1 MSLYDITPNRV
12 AQTIKHLEKMIMNE
26 QSMTIRWEKNA
37 DGSTDISV
45 NGAEDGQTLFRE
57 AFLSL
62 DRLPSLHDITERETS
77 GESAGKS
84 ATIALL
90 NSLIGIIRKSNKM
103 SGCIVTEQERNMKFP
118 LTDLVHIRRFAQIVG
133 IEIDERKFRNVR
145 EFREYF
151 EKLIREKVGKE
162 DW

>member
-1 MSLYDITPNRV
+1 
-12 AQTIKHLEKMIMNE
+12 MNE
-26 QSMTIRWEKNA
+26 SSITIRWEKNA
-37 DGSTDISV
+37 DGGTDISV

-57 AFLSL
+57 AFLSV
-62 DRLPSLHDITERETS
+62 DRLPMVHDITERETS
-77 GESAGKS
+77 GDSAGNS
-84 ATIALL
+84 ATVALL
-90 NSLIGIIRKSNKM
+90 SSLIGIIRKSNKM

-118 LTDLVHIRRFAQIVG
+118 LTDLITIRRFAQIVG

-151 EKLIREKVGKE
+151 GRLIRDMIGKE

>member
-1 MSLYDITPNRV
+1 
-12 AQTIKHLEKMIMNE
+12 MNE
-26 QSMTIRWEKNA
+26 QSITIRWEKNA
-37 DGSTDISV
+37 DGGTDISV
-45 NGAEDGQTLFRE
+45 SGEKEGRTLFRE

-62 DRLPSLHDITERETS
+62 DRLPSLHDITDRETS

-118 LTDLVHIRRFAQIVG
+118 LTDLITIRRFAQIVG
-133 IEIDERKFRNVR
+133 IEIDERKFRNRR
-145 EFREYF
+145 EFQMYF
-151 EKLIREKVGKE
+151 QSLLKE
-162 DW
+162 GER

>member
-1 MSLYDITPNRV
+1 
-12 AQTIKHLEKMIMNE
+12 MNE
-26 QSMTIRWEKNA
+26 SSITIRWEKNT
-37 DGSTDISV
+37 DGGTDISV
-45 NGAEDGQTLFRE
+45 SGEKEGQTLFRE

-118 LTDLVHIRRFAQIVG
+118 LTDLITSRRFAQIVG

-151 EKLIREKVGKE
+151 GKLIRETVEKE

>member
-1 MSLYDITPNRV
+1 
-12 AQTIKHLEKMIMNE
+12 MNE
-26 QSMTIRWEKNA
+26 QSITIRWEKNA
-37 DGSTDISV
+37 DGGTDISV
-45 NGAEDGQTLFRE
+45 SGDINYQTHFRE

-62 DRLPSLHDITERETS
+62 DNMPPLHDITERETS

-118 LTDLVHIRRFAQIVG
+118 LTDLITIRRFAQIVG

-151 EKLIREKVGKE
+151 GKLIRETVGKE

>member
-1 MSLYDITPNRV
+1 
-12 AQTIKHLEKMIMNE
+12 MNE
-26 QSMTIRWEKNA
+26 SSITIRWEKNT
-37 DGSTDISV
+37 DGGTDISV
-45 NGAEDGQTLFRE
+45 SGEKEGQTLFRE

-84 ATIALL
+84 ATVALL
-90 NSLIGIIRKSNKM
+90 SSLIGIIRKSNKM

-118 LTDLVHIRRFAQIVG
+118 LTDLITIRRFAQIVG